1 MSSFNTITKLT
12 APTVVASRSLSISV
26 LGTGLSGVSG
36 LSAFSFPGLSFGRPE
51 EKKRDERPTQAPAA
65 VVTEQAHAYPIAAAG
80 AGNPMTQHHT
90 MWAFRGLEPWSD
102 PV

>member
-1 MSSFNTITKLT
+1 MSSFTTITKLT
-12 APTVVASRSLSISV
+12 ASTVVASRSLSISD

-36 LSAFSFPGLSFGRPE
+36 LSALSFPGLSFGRPVE
-51 EKKRDERPTQAPAA
+51 QKRDERPTQAPAA
-65 VVTEQAHAYPIAAAG
+65 VVAEEAHAYPIAAAG
-80 AGNPMTQHHT
+80 AGNPTTQHHT